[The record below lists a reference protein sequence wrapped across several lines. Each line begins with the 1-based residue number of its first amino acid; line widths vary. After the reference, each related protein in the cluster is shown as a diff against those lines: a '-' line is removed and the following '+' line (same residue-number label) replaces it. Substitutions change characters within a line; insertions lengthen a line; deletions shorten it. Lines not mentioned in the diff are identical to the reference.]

1 MSEFKNM
8 VSLAA
13 LLARGQPG
21 PARLGGK
28 DVE

>member
-1 MSEFKNM
+1 MSEFENM
-8 VSLAA
+8 ASLAA
-13 LLARGQPG
+13 LLARELPG